1 MAASSSLPTQMGPC
15 GVTVGL
21 AGAEADGLGAVGAGQ
36 LWTGLWSA
44 DPVSLLG
51 LT

>member
-1 MAASSSLPTQMGPC
+1 MAASSSLPAQMGPC
-15 GVTVGL
+15 RVAVGV
-21 AGAEADGLGAVGAGQ
+21 AGAEADGLGAGGKGQ